1 MYAPSYV
8 WAKILMRLEQQLSEV
23 TVSAWLDDAEV
34 VGLWE
39 DTLVVYSP
47 SDFRQQIIRDRCA
60 PYILEALRELVS
72 ENAKLK
78 VWGDAELRAH
88 RGEKSSEAFPVN
100 PQFTFESFVAG
111 QSNQLAVKVAK
122 AAADSPGR
130 EVYNPLFFYGPPG
143 VGKTH
148 LLYAMVSRVLEQYP
162 DMKVVYVRADQFTNE
177 LIQSIK
183 TGQTAQFKEKYRKA
197 DVLLVDDIQFI
208 AGKEATQEE
217 FFHTFNNLF
226 EHKKQIVMTA
236 DRRPADMA
244 TLEDR
249 LCGRFGSG
257 ILIGIDPPDFETR
270 LAITKQKAQQ
280 YRLALSEESLVYIAE
295 LFSDNVRRIEGALKK
310 LRAVHELTGAS
321 LSQANVQK
329 LLADIS
335 NEAAARAVTPAL
347 IIRNVC
353 KYYGVDEE
361 TLKGPQR
368 GKGIAEPRQVAMYL
382 VRHILGIS
390 YPELSK
396 LFARDNATI
405 IHSVKKIST
414 ATQQKGSP
422 LAAVVAE
429 IKNNIENTPY

>member
-8 WAKILMRLEQQLSEV
+8 WGKVLMRLEQQLSEV

-34 VGLWE
+34 IGLWE

-60 PYILEALRELVS
+60 PYILEVLRELVS
-72 ENAKLK
+72 ENAKLQ
-78 VWGDAELRAH
+78 VWGDAELRTH
-88 RGEKSSEAFPVN
+88 QGEKNTQRFQSN
-100 PQFTFESFVAG
+100 PQFTFDSFVAG
-111 QSNQLAVKVAK
+111 SSNQLAVKVAQ
-122 AAADSPGR
+122 AAAESPGR

-148 LLYAMVSRVLEQYP
+148 LLYAMVSYVLEAYP
-162 DMKVVYVRADQFTNE
+162 EKKVVYVRADQFTNE

-183 TGQTAQFKEKYRKA
+183 TGQTSQFKEKYRKA
-197 DVLLVDDIQFI
+197 DVFLVDDIQFI

-217 FFHTFNNLF
+217 FFHTFNDLF

-236 DRRPADMA
+236 DRRPSDMA

-249 LCGRFGSG
+249 LRGRFGSG
-257 ILIGIDPPDFETR
+257 IMIGIDPPDYETR
-270 LAITKQKAQQ
+270 LAITEKKAKQYQ
-280 YRLALSEESLVYIAE
+280 LTLSHECIAYIAE
-295 LFSDNVRRIEGALKK
+295 TFPDNIRLIEGALKK
-310 LRAVHELTGAS
+310 LRAVHELTGTAMTK
-321 LSQANVQK
+321 ANVQK
-329 LLADIS
+329 LLADICR
-335 NEAAARAVTPAL
+335 EETARAVTPAL

-382 VRHILGIS
+382 VRSMLNFS
-390 YPELSK
+390 YPEMSK
-396 LFARDNATI
+396 LFGRDNATI
-405 IHSVKKIST
+405 IHSVKKVT
-414 ATQQKGSP
+414 AAVTQKSP
-422 LAAVVAE
+422 LAAVVTE